1 MDIHTIEPEA
11 CSNLTYKLSMP
22 EDENWDGV
30 LLKDDPVEIKPSFD
44 IGFPNGFTC
53 FSVKP
58 GLPRGITLDSESGTI
73 SGTPTSSTHRTEYTV
88 TLENKMRYFGRDIQ
102 LSETAVTMILWV
114 QEKPRAPSRTQN
126 GTCLYTC
133 ETLIVK
139 ATVNIQPSKNFIP
152 G

>member
-22 EDENWDGV
+22 EDGV
-30 LLKDDPVEIKPSFD
+30 LWKDDPVQITPSFD
-44 IGFPNGFTC
+44 IGFPDGFTC

-58 GLPRGITLDSESGTI
+58 DLPPGLRLNSQSGTI
-73 SGTPTSSTHRTEYTV
+73 SGTPTISTDRTEYTV
-88 TLENKMRYFGRDIQ
+88 TLENKMRYFGDDIL